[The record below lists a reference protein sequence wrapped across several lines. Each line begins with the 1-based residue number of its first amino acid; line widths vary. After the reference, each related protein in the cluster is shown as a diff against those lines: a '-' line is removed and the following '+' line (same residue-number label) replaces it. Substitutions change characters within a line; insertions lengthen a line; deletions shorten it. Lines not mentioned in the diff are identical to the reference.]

1 MSVSDLLWIFII
13 LSALQSV
20 FARKLLDMR
29 RLSWIDSLQ
38 KKCGSRVIL
47 LVHRRE
53 TMSFLGLPLMRYI
66 DIQDSEGC

>member
-38 KKCGSRVIL
+38 KKCGSWVIL